1 MYNRVISHYISNK
14 IITNNQFGFRKK
26 SSTDKAAYKLINN
39 ILTALNNKRIVGSIF
54 FDLEKNFD
62 CVNHD
67 ILLAKMEYYGVRGVM
82 HTLIKSYLENRYQR
96 VKFNNKLS
104 KWNKINIG
112 VPQGSV
118 LGPLLFLIYI
128 NDLPSVMPC
137 TLSNDNS
144 SSILF
149 AGDTSVI
156 ISDPCFMNFERNLNI
171 VFKTMMKGF
180 NSNLLLLKFDKTYY
194 KLFITKTKFLNKI
207 NIEHENEMVI
217 QTNFVKFLGITVDN
231 TLSWK
236 QNIATITPKLNKAS
250 YIIRRSR
257 LYLTQVALKM
267 VYYAFFFTQ

>member
-236 QNIATITPKLNKAS
+236 QNIATVTPKLNKAC